1 MAINWMKIG
10 GVVLTIAGA
19 VVSIGT
25 KVMDDKKL
33 DDTISKK
40 VAEALA
46 DKK

>member
-1 MAINWMKIG
+1 MKPNWMKIG
-10 GVVLTIAGA
+10 GIVLTIAGG
-19 VVSIGT
+19 VVSVCT

-46 DKK
+46 EKK